1 MALFAT
7 ITGVIL
13 PPITLLTFMTAMTY
27 RVVVWNR
34 LPLPA
39 LTLFPSPSGSGV
51 IGVVVEALFFPTL
64 FCGNRALW
72 FLSWTFHALLLA
84 IIAAH
89 IQAVL
94 DLSALWSALGV
105 NDAAVSLFVGRA
117 SGVMILVAV
126 VGLLGR
132 RVALRRVR
140 EISTL
145 ADYFSLLLILAVVVT
160 GNVVR
165 FQGQLDVAV
174 VRDYFRDLAT
184 FHFATPPM
192 NGWFLLHLLLAQLL
206 ILYMPFSKMLHFGG
220 VFFTHRAL
228 RRC

>member
-1 MALFAT
+1 MALFAV

-27 RVVVWNR
+27 RVVVWSR
-34 LPLPA
+34 LPQPA

-51 IGVVVEALFFPTL
+51 IGVVIEALFFPAL
-64 FCGNRALW
+64 FRGNRALW
-72 FLSWTFHALLLA
+72 FLSWAFHALLLA
-84 IIAAH
+84 IIVAH

-105 NDAAVSLFVGRA
+105 NEAAVSSLVGRVT
-117 SGVMILVAV
+117 GVMILVAV
-126 VGLLGR
+126 VGLLVR

-140 EISTL
+140 EISKPG
-145 ADYFSLLLILAVVVT
+145 DYVSLLLILAVVVT

-184 FHFATPPM
+184 FHFARPPM
-192 NGWFLLHLLLAQLL
+192 NGWFLLHLLFAQLL